1 MDEKPF
7 DSAFAPRVA
16 WLVEKDGRTNASI
29 VMSSPE
35 KSVSESVTADVAVSN
50 DKVSLELLPSRVDAE
65 PANKDA
71 DEKVNLAMAF

>member
-1 MDEKPF
+1 MDEKPL

-16 WLVEKDGRTNASI
+16 LLVEKDGRTKASI
-29 VMSSPE
+29 SVPSPA
-35 KSVSESVTADVAVSN
+35 KSVSDSVTAVVAVSN
-50 DKVSLELLPSRVDAE
+50 DRVSFELLPSRVDAE

>member
-1 MDEKPF
+1 M
-7 DSAFAPRVA
+7 
-16 WLVEKDGRTNASI
+16 VEKDGRTKASI
-29 VMSSPE
+29 GVFSPE
-35 KSVSESVTADVAVSN
+35 KSVSEIVTADVAVSN